1 MFIPFFKFHNFYFFY
16 CKFNCIRNFK
26 YLLVLACLSLFIV
39 IVANQPRSVTKNDAM
54 IHCNITNIMSFNDMD
69 PYLEENIKKVYPA
82 NFPVKIEKIGTNYLP
97 LVIKSLKLFC
107 HPYINWIENYKYFLA
122 MIPTL
127 FILFNFKNNNNNN
140 LTGFAVV
147 LMGFNGLYQAL
158 RSGNISIIAQLLL
171 LVFFISLLKKKVVF
185 SSFLFSL
192 VVYIKIT
199 VLPIYV
205 FLLFALKNKEIKK
218 FLISSSSFLTFLLLI
233 TYLLEKEIFVT
244 WIKYYN
250 IFSSSENINNFNVLN
265 DTFGNYYDTPS
276 VPNLLFYLYNSNLIL
291 FFLVSS
297 VVLLIIFSTIREIS
311 NIKEDTLDVFM
322 NIFILYFLINPY
334 IRTYHLVEIAIFLA
348 FYIKNKNV
356 KSHFLIIFL
365 CLIPQIT
372 LLEIGFE
379 IIESYST
386 VLISLY
392 PPILLLLFILTEK
405 IKVNNN
411 TDS

>member
-1 MFIPFFKFHNFYFFY
+1 M
-16 CKFNCIRNFK
+16 
-26 YLLVLACLSLFIV
+26 ACLSLFIV

-69 PYLEENIKKVYPA
+69 PYLEENIKKVYPE
-82 NFPVKIEKIGTNYLP
+82 NFPVQIEKIGTNYLP

-107 HPYINWIENYKYFLA
+107 HPYINWIENYRYFLA

-127 FILFNFKNNNNNN
+127 FILFNFKNNKNN
-140 LTGFAVV
+140 LTGFALV

-158 RSGNISIIAQLLL
+158 RSGNISIIAQLIL
-171 LVFFISLLKKKVVF
+171 LVFFISLLKKKTVV
-185 SSFLFSL
+185 SSLLFSL
-192 VVYIKIT
+192 VAYIKIT
-199 VLPIYV
+199 ILPIYV
-205 FLLFALKNKEIKK
+205 FLLFARKNKEVKK
-218 FLISSSSFLTFLLLI
+218 FLIYSSSFLIFLLLL

-250 IFSSSENINNFNVLN
+250 IFSNSENINNFNVLN

-276 VPNLLFYLYNSNLIL
+276 VPNLLFYLYNTNLIL

-297 VVLLIIFSTIREIS
+297 SVLLIMFLTIREIS
-311 NIKEDTLDVFM
+311 NNKEDALDIFM
-322 NIFILYFLINPY
+322 NTFVLYFLINPY
-334 IRTYHLVEIAIFLA
+334 IRTYHLIEIAIFLA

-356 KSHFLIIFL
+356 KWHFLIIFF

-379 IIESYST
+379 IIERYST

-405 IKVNNN
+405 INNN
-411 TDS
+411 KAA

>member
-1 MFIPFFKFHNFYFFY
+1 
-16 CKFNCIRNFK
+16 
-26 YLLVLACLSLFIV
+26 LLVLACLSLFIV

-69 PYLEENIKKVYPA
+69 PYLEENIKKVYPE
-82 NFPVKIEKIGTNYLP
+82 NFPVQIEKIGTNYLP

-107 HPYINWIENYKYFLA
+107 HPYINWIENYRYFLA

-127 FILFNFKNNNNNN
+127 FILFNFKNNKNN
-140 LTGFAVV
+140 LTGFALV

-158 RSGNISIIAQLLL
+158 RSGNISIIAQLIL
-171 LVFFISLLKKKVVF
+171 LVFFISLLKKKTVV
-185 SSFLFSL
+185 SSLLFSL
-192 VVYIKIT
+192 VAYIKIT
-199 VLPIYV
+199 ILPIYV
-205 FLLFALKNKEIKK
+205 FLLFARKNKEVKK
-218 FLISSSSFLTFLLLI
+218 FLIYSSSFLIFLLLL
-233 TYLLEKEIFVT
+233 TYLLEKEVFVT

-250 IFSSSENINNFNVLN
+250 IFSNSENINNFNVLN

-276 VPNLLFYLYNSNLIL
+276 VPNLLFYLYNTNLIL

-297 VVLLIIFSTIREIS
+297 SVLLIMFLTIREIS
-311 NIKEDTLDVFM
+311 NNKEDALDIFM
-322 NIFILYFLINPY
+322 NTFVLYFLINPY
-334 IRTYHLVEIAIFLA
+334 IRTYHLIEIAIFLA

-356 KSHFLIIFL
+356 KWHFLIIFF

-379 IIESYST
+379 IIERYST

-405 IKVNNN
+405 INNN
-411 TDS
+411 KAA

>member
-1 MFIPFFKFHNFYFFY
+1 M
-16 CKFNCIRNFK
+16 
-26 YLLVLACLSLFIV
+26 ACLSLFIV

-69 PYLEENIKKVYPA
+69 PYLEENIKKVYPE
-82 NFPVKIEKIGTNYLP
+82 NFPVQIEKIGTNYLP

-107 HPYINWIENYKYFLA
+107 HPYINWIENYRYFLA

-127 FILFNFKNNNNNN
+127 FILFNFKNNKNN
-140 LTGFAVV
+140 LTGFALV

-158 RSGNISIIAQLLL
+158 RSGNISIIAQLIL
-171 LVFFISLLKKKVVF
+171 LVFFISLLKKKTVV
-185 SSFLFSL
+185 SSLLFSL
-192 VVYIKIT
+192 VAYIKIT
-199 VLPIYV
+199 ILPIYV
-205 FLLFALKNKEIKK
+205 FLLFARKNKEVKK
-218 FLISSSSFLTFLLLI
+218 FLIYSSSFLIFLLLL
-233 TYLLEKEIFVT
+233 TYLLEKEVFVT

-250 IFSSSENINNFNVLN
+250 IFSNSENINNFNVLN

-276 VPNLLFYLYNSNLIL
+276 VPNLLFYLYNTNLIL

-297 VVLLIIFSTIREIS
+297 SVLLIMFLTIREIS
-311 NIKEDTLDVFM
+311 NNKEDALDIFM
-322 NIFILYFLINPY
+322 NTFVLYFLINPY
-334 IRTYHLVEIAIFLA
+334 IRTYHLIEIAIFLA

-356 KSHFLIIFL
+356 KWHFLIIFF

-379 IIESYST
+379 IIEKYST

-405 IKVNNN
+405 INNN
-411 TDS
+411 KAA